1 MSRNTVIKMNASDK
15 NLFKAIFDSSSEA
28 ILIISLEGFVID
40 FNQKAQQLFGYDD
53 ASFEN
58 LPLNKLLPDRY
69 RAMHTKQV
77 ESYHCQPKARS
88 MAEGSQLFAIKKSG
102 EEFPVKVSLNP
113 IKENNEVLFVLALV
127 MDITEQEV
135 AKEKLRLVNEELELK
150 VRDRTKELRTLVNKL
165 EEKNNEVNAAK
176 EEIIMALNR
185 EKEINELKSRFV
197 TTASHEFRTPL
208 SAILSSVSLL
218 EKYTETSQQDKRAKH
233 IERIKK
239 SVFSLNTILNEFLSL
254 EKIETGKFEVSKD
267 QVNINKSIQ
276 QAIEQCSE
284 IMKKDQYVV
293 FNPEQVFTIITDKS
307 AFDHII
313 INLLSNAIKYS
324 NEGKEILIQLE
335 KENQHELKISV
346 KDQGIGI
353 PKEELMHLFERF
365 FRAKNAINIQGT
377 GLGLH
382 IVKRYIDLIQGEIE
396 IDSIYEEGTTVT
408 LKLPLQ

>member
-1 MSRNTVIKMNASDK
+1 MFGTRVLKMNASDK

-40 FNQKAQQLFGYDD
+40 FNKKAQELFGYDD
-53 ASFEN
+53 ESFEK

-77 ESYHCQPKARS
+77 ESYHCHPKARS

-113 IKENNEVLFVLALV
+113 IKENDHVLFVLALV

-135 AKEKLRLVNEELELK
+135 AKEKLRLINEELELK
-150 VRDRTKELRTLVNKL
+150 VRDRTKELRNLVNKL
-165 EEKNNEVNAAK
+165 EEKNNEVNEAK
-176 EEIIMALNR
+176 EEVITALKH

-208 SAILSSVSLL
+208 SAILSSVTLL
-218 EKYTETSQQDKRAKH
+218 EKYTESSQQDKRAKH

-254 EKIETGKFEVSKD
+254 EKIETGKIEVQKD
-267 QVNINKSIQ
+267 VLNLNKSIQ
-276 QAIEQCSE
+276 QTIDQCSE
-284 IMKKDQYVV
+284 IMKKGQFVV
-293 FNPEQVFTIITDKS
+293 FNPAEEITIQTDKS
-307 AFDHII
+307 AFDHIM

-324 NEGKEILIQLE
+324 NEGKKIEI
-335 KENQHELKISV
+335 ELLKTPFDEVCIRV

-353 PKEELMHLFERF
+353 PHEELTHLFERF

-382 IVKRYIDLIQGEIE
+382 IVKRYIDLLQGDIE
-396 IDSIYEEGTTVT
+396 IDSVYEEGTTVT